1 MGVIETILS
10 AKNLSLTYKGALI
23 PSLDQVN
30 LDIMKGELFGLIG
43 PNGAGKTTLISLSAT
58 LLKPSSGSLEICGKD
73 ICTQAGE
80 IRKLT
85 GLVPQEPAL
94 YLSLTGRENL
104 RYYGTLYGIEKKRLN
119 KEIDS
124 YLKLFGLSEKA
135 NQRVETYSGGMK
147 RRINLLAGILHRPRL
162 LFLDEPTVGIDAQSR
177 NLIMEN
183 LRILNKK
190 GVTIIYTTH
199 YMEEIEK
206 LCKRIAVIDKGRI
219 IAQGNP
225 GRLVA
230 QSPGCKNLSDLFFA
244 LTGKRLR
251 D

>member
-1 MGVIETILS
+1 MDVVEAIFS
-10 AKNLSLTYKGALI
+10 AKNLSLTYKGALT

-58 LLKPSSGSLEICGKD
+58 LLKPSSGSLEICGED
-73 ICTQAGE
+73 ICTQAGR

-104 RYYGTLYGIEKKRLN
+104 RYYGTLYGIEKNRLN
-119 KEIDS
+119 KEIDRH
-124 YLKLFGLSEKA
+124 LKLFGLSAKA

-177 NLIMEN
+177 NMIMEN
-183 LRILNKK
+183 LQILNKK

-230 QSPGCKNLSDLFFA
+230 QSSGCKNLSDLFFA